1 MNKKQ
6 ELNLWFY
13 SSETILKYVFL
24 IKGGKQQT
32 N

>member
-1 MNKKQ
+1 MSKKQ
-6 ELNLWFY
+6 HLNMWIY

-32 N
+32 S